1 MTSKIGLHHMTADE
15 LLQYSHEPYRQE
27 LVAGTLHEME
37 PPGAE
42 HGIVA
47 MRIGT
52 MLASH
57 VAAADLGVSFAAET
71 GFKLASDPDTVR
83 APDAAF
89 VAQDRAQVIGRPR
102 GHWPGP
108 PDLAVEVISPAD
120 RHSAV
125 EGKALDWLDAGAQA
139 VLVVDPVRR
148 TATVYRTRDDI
159 RVREA
164 GEELDLGDVV
174 PGWSPRVGEFFV

>member
-1 MTSKIGLHHMTADE
+1 MTA
-15 LLQYSHEPYRQE
+15 
-27 LVAGTLHEME
+27 
-37 PPGAE
+37 
-42 HGIVA
+42 
-47 MRIGT
+47 
-52 MLASH
+52 
-57 VAAADLGVSFAAET
+57 

-83 APDAAF
+83 APDVAF

-102 GHWPGP
+102 GYWPGP
-108 PDLAVEVISPAD
+108 PDLAVEVLSPAD

-125 EGKALDWLDAGAQA
+125 EGKALDWLDAGARA

-164 GEELDLGDVV
+164 GEELELGDVV
-174 PGWSPRVGEFFV
+174 RGWSPRVGGFFV